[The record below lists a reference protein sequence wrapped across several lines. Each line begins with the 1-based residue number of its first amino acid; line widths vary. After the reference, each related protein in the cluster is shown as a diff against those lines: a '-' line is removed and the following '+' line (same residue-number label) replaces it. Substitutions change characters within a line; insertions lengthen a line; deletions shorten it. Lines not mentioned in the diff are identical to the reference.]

1 MEKRRSMSGA
11 ELIILQFPTTLA
23 FALLVNRGENNN
35 EVFFGFLILLYAY
48 WFIMIIYYSK
58 NVDSFVIMPSSIW
71 KKYLLFLFYPIG
83 AIMVNM
89 VFMALSIV
97 AVESTLKLFGLL

>member
-11 ELIILQFPTTLA
+11 ELIILQFPATLA

-35 EVFFGFLILLYAY
+35 EAFFGFLILLYAY

-58 NVDSFVIMPSSIW
+58 TVDSFVIMPSSIW

-83 AIMVNM
+83 AMIVNM
-89 VFMALSIV
+89 VCMALSIIP
-97 AVESTLKLFGLL
+97 VESTLELFGLL